1 MCNELSWCDHTPDT
15 DWSRRGELPSPLGT
29 HPSIGGGPGLGF
41 RRVSPRV
48 GDPSPSTKRGP
59 PRPAGTGVP
68 GGWEGLSL
76 GTSATSDAIGVSA
89 F

>member
-1 MCNELSWCDHTPDT
+1 MTILPTLT
-15 DWSRRGELPSPLGT
+15 GRGGELPSLLGT
-29 HPSIGGGPGLGF
+29 HPSIGGGPELGF

-48 GDPSPSTKRGP
+48 GGLSPPTKRGP
-59 PRPAGTGVP
+59 PRPAGTGIP

-76 GTSATSDAIGVSA
+76 GISVNSDAIGVSA